1 MKFFSLPFFFISLT
15 LWPNLSLAE
24 EIAAAPADSW
34 PMYRGSSSLTGLSKS
49 KLGTELKQLWSFKA
63 EEGIH
68 STAAIVD
75 NKVFVGC
82 DDGNLYALDFK
93 NGKKI
98 WEFKTEDIVESAP
111 LVKDGR
117 VYFGSS
123 DGFVY
128 ALSSKDGKLQWK
140 FETAVS
146 NFHCNLPSFDE
157 RA

>member
-1 MKFFSLPFFFISLT
+1 MKFFSLSFFFISLT

-49 KLGTELKQLWSFKA
+49 KLGTDLKQLWSFKA

-82 DDGNLYALDFK
+82 DDGNLYALDSRLA
-93 NGKKI
+93 KKYGSLKP
-98 WEFKTEDIVESAP
+98 KT
-111 LVKDGR
+111 
-117 VYFGSS
+117 
-123 DGFVY
+123 
-128 ALSSKDGKLQWK
+128 LSSR
-140 FETAVS
+140 
-146 NFHCNLPSFDE
+146 HH
-157 RA
+157 